1 MCPVTNPFQV
11 YIKVI
16 VQLHLNVC
24 KHMTLIHT
32 QWNRIINPSTHTY
45 IHTHTYSA
53 SSLKSGF
60 FSFLVKVANS
70 AIISQVCVIES

>member
-1 MCPVTNPFQV
+1 MKTCACDTASPCSVNAHV
-11 YIKVI
+11 SENKVKKI
-16 VQLHLNVC
+16 FIPNRRTSHNV
-24 KHMTLIHT
+24 
-32 QWNRIINPSTHTY
+32 
-45 IHTHTYSA
+45 YSA

>member
-1 MCPVTNPFQV
+1 MRV
-11 YIKVI
+11 KVQNNT
-16 VQLHLNVC
+16 VRL
-24 KHMTLIHT
+24 KKTTLILL
-32 QWNRIINPSTHTY
+32 IIITSGSLSLATLSNK
-45 IHTHTYSA
+45 YSA

>member
-1 MCPVTNPFQV
+1 MVPGNAVFIRKEAKLARNTN
-11 YIKVI
+11 
-16 VQLHLNVC
+16 L
-24 KHMTLIHT
+24 
-32 QWNRIINPSTHTY
+32 
-45 IHTHTYSA
+45 YSA